1 MKRKIAMVL
10 CVLIA
15 ISIAGCS
22 GSGTQTPQG
31 TQSTTQTAT
40 ETQEQTNAE
49 TTAIPTEAETV
60 DETVAE
66 TTEENN
72 SVTIT
77 IPSGVISDPASI
89 DDSKVIS
96 KTVNEDGS
104 ITVEMDGAQ
113 REQILQSTAESADK
127 AIKAIV
133 DEKKYENVVDIK
145 RNDDFTE
152 FTVVSSDTEAFQK
165 AIGIALLTAELKIYA
180 SMYQS
185 FNGVQDKSLDVS
197 YVDETG
203 TEFLHKHYP
212 ETE

>member
-15 ISIAGCS
+15 ISLAGCS
-22 GSGTQTPQG
+22 SPGAQTPQE
-31 TQSTTQTAT
+31 TQSTTQAAT

-60 DETVAE
+60 AE
-66 TTEENN
+66 TTEESN

-104 ITVEMDGAQ
+104 ITVEMNGAQ
-113 REQILQSTAESADK
+113 RDQILQSTAESADK

-152 FTVVSSDTEAFQK
+152 FTVVSSDPEAFQK

-203 TEFLHKHYP
+203 AEFLHKHYP